1 MIGSFLTRTL
11 ALVLGYAYPAY
22 ECFKTVELNRPD
34 IDQLRFWCQ
43 YWILVAALTVFER
56 VGDTFISWMPM
67 YSEAKVAFFVYLWYP
82 KTRGT
87 TYIYETFLRPYVAS
101 HETEI
106 DRNLLDLK
114 ARAGDMVFLY
124 WQKAA
129 IYGQTRIF
137 EIFHYIASQA
147 PQQPTRP
154 RSTMQR
160 QPVHHSNQTPAS
172 ASAGNQAA
180 ASQKPPQ
187 PLHASPSPTKSKNQ
201 EPSSPRTPRTL
212 RAFPSPTKSKNQ
224 EPSKAAGTVLPS
236 VPPLQ
241 IQPSPGA
248 PTQPSVSVSTS
259 QPSTSEGEVKQIAAT
274 AVETVRVE
282 DSNLQAK
289 ETPMEE
295 AIRVTRGRLKRRVGS
310 FGPSTRQ

>member
-1 MIGSFLTRTL
+1 MERLFAVYKRFKMIGSFLTRTL

-22 ECFKTVELNRPD
+22 ECFKTVELNRPE
-34 IDQLRFWCQ
+34 IEQLRFWCQ

-106 DRNLLDLK
+106 DRNLLELK

-137 EIFHYIASQA
+137 EIFQYIASQA
-147 PQQPTRP
+147 PQQQTRSRPTP
-154 RSTMQR
+154 RQS
-160 QPVHHSNQTPAS
+160 VHPSHQTPAS
-172 ASAGNQAA
+172 ASAGNQAVS
-180 ASQKPPQ
+180 SQKPPQ
-187 PLHASPSPTKSKNQ
+187 PVRASPSPSKN
-201 EPSSPRTPRTL
+201 
-212 RAFPSPTKSKNQ
+212 KSQ
-224 EPSKAAGTVLPS
+224 EPSKTAGVLPS
-236 VPPLQ
+236 VPAPQ
-241 IQPSPGA
+241 IQSSPA
-248 PTQPSVSVSTS
+248 SPTQPSSSANTS

-274 AVETVRVE
+274 AAETVTVE
-282 DSNLQAK
+282 DSNDPAK

-295 AIRVTRGRLKRRVGS
+295 AIRITRGRLRKRAGS